1 MFYNIKRYVPIIPFL
16 IILSLFQCIAYGFD
30 INFLKLYVLFPDG
43 RIRYYLTSTLIPLVL
58 AYIVDLFLN
67 IQSLNKEVHILWNF
81 IKN

>member
-43 RIRYYLTSTLIPLVL
+43 GIRYYLTSTLIPLVL